1 MSFNIEDDS
10 ALVKYNEIWKKIK
23 NTLSIKF
30 HSKPVYDK
38 KYIKTK
44 VKTFNEVLNTI
55 FSDNKIPK
63 ESTQYICVAEI
74 NIDSVM
80 KIDREKLSPSL
91 SRRTQI

>member
-10 ALVKYNEIWKKIK
+10 VLVKYNEIWKKIK

-30 HSKPVYDK
+30 HGKPVYDK

-55 FSDNKIPK
+55 FSDNKILK

>member
-10 ALVKYNEIWKKIK
+10 VLVKYNEIWKKIK

-44 VKTFNEVLNTI
+44 AKTFNEVLNTI

>member
-10 ALVKYNEIWKKIK
+10 VLVKYNEIWKKIK

-30 HSKPVYDK
+30 HGKTVYDK